1 MNWRIVLEQDKET
14 GEWAV
19 WVPELPGCV
28 SAGDTEEEA
37 IRNIREAIALY
48 LQRDP
53 ISLSPDAVVKEIAA

>member
-28 SAGDTEEEA
+28 SAGDTQEEA
-37 IRNIREAIALY
+37 VRNIREAIALY